1 MLPCCRPAA
10 AARPPI
16 ASDRV
21 TGALDGMGAQLCACR
36 RSRPVPISLP
46 RASAALRRQLPL
58 LILPA
63 SLLLPMLG
71 TTSSRAFPTQEE
83 LRQQP
88 SSPDVMIRVL
98 LAQEDRLTVAAGS
111 DRLRIS
117 DARGALLH
125 ELAPGEELR
134 LAAGPSGL
142 NLEQRV
148 AVATAPAAG
157 LRELWIAPPATAAA
171 DALVLV
177 GGKGF
182 RGRVQLRLNGR
193 QVQAINHLPLET
205 YLMSVVGSEMPASWP
220 QAALQAQAVAA
231 RTYALARRRP
241 AEVFDVKA
249 TVASQVYRGVAGET
263 ASTRE
268 AVAST
273 RGQVLLYNNA
283 PIEAVF
289 HSSSSSGRT
298 ESSGEL
304 WNQQLP
310 YLVSVPDFDKTSPVR
325 RWRVLFEPADL
336 QRLFPETGGVQR
348 IDVLTLSNSGR
359 IRRARIVGPLG
370 AQLLTGAQLRE
381 RLGLRSTLVQLE
393 WIGSQ
398 PQPAAAAAANPEPAE
413 AATLA
418 TARLASPATREPE
431 PLPDSASGAWGSPPA
446 ALPPLPAARS
456 RPALESSGLDKGP
469 AALVVEGLGFGHGVG
484 MSQWGAY
491 GMALQGKTYGE
502 ILLHYYRGVTLQPY
516 RASRL

>member
-10 AARPPI
+10 AGRTSI
-16 ASDRV
+16 AADRR
-21 TGALDGMGAQLCACR
+21 TGELGGMGAQLLAFR

-46 RASAALRRQLPL
+46 PVSAALRRQLSL

-63 SLLLPMLG
+63 SLLLLMG
-71 TTSSRAFPTQEE
+71 TASSRGFPTREE
-83 LRQQP
+83 PRQQP
-88 SSPDVMIRVL
+88 SSSQEVVIRVL
-98 LAQEDRLTVAAGS
+98 LGQEDRLTVAAGS

-117 DARGALLH
+117 DSRGELLH

-134 LAAGPSGL
+134 LAASPSGL
-142 NLEQRV
+142 NVEQRV
-148 AVATAPAAG
+148 ATAPTAG

-182 RGRVQLRLNGR
+182 RGRVQVRLNGR

-241 AEVFDVKA
+241 AEPFDVKA

-310 YLVSVPDFDKTSPVR
+310 YLVSVPDFDQTSPVR
-325 RWRVLFEPADL
+325 RWRVRFEPADL

-348 IDVLTLSNSGR
+348 IEVLTLSNSGR
-359 IRRARIVGPLG
+359 IRRARIVGPFG

-393 WIGSQ
+393 WIGSPSQ
-398 PQPAAAAAANPEPAE
+398 PTPAAASPKPPET
-413 AATLA
+413 ATLA
-418 TARLASPATREPE
+418 AARLASPATREPE

-446 ALPPLPAARS
+446 ALPPLPAAAS
-456 RPALESSGLDKGP
+456 RPALESSSLDRTP

-502 ILLHYYRGVTLQPY
+502 ILFHYYRGVTLQPY
-516 RASRL
+516 RASSL